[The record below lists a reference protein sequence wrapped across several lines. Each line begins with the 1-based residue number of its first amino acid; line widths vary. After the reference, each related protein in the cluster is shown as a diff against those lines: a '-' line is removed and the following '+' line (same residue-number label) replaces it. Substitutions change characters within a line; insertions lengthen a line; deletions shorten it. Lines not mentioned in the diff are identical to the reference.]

1 MQNWQQYLVFFMGA
15 LGLFGLSKGYF
26 ESKYK
31 KNAFGLTR
39 WLNIIGSF
47 VWADA
52 VVFGLFWLIFA
63 GVSLVLN
70 DWWLFLFGTAVFW
83 AVRGLGE
90 TQYWIA
96 QQFSSKNRN
105 PVETLLFHEIFHDDS
120 IWFVYQIFWQ
130 CVAVIAVIASMYFGA
145 HWIGLSLLLENK

>member
-1 MQNWQQYLVFFMGA
+1 MQSWQQYLVFFIGG
-15 LGLFGLSKGYF
+15 LGLFGFLRGLH
-26 ESKYK
+26 ESKYG

-39 WLNIIGSF
+39 SLNILGSF

-52 VVFGLFWLIFA
+52 VVFGLFWLLFA
-63 GVSLVLN
+63 GVTLFLN

-105 PVETLLFHEIFHDDS
+105 RVETLLCHGVFHDDS

-130 CVAVIAVIASMYFGA
+130 CVTVVAILASVYCGWMWLAV
-145 HWIGLSLLLENK
+145 

>member
-1 MQNWQQYLVFFMGA
+1 MQHWQQYLVFFIGA
-15 LGLFGLSKGYF
+15 LGLFGFFKGLH

-39 WLNIIGSF
+39 SLTILGSF

-52 VVFGLFWLIFA
+52 VVFGLFWLFFA
-63 GVSLVLN
+63 GVSIALD

-83 AVRGLGE
+83 AVRGFGE

-105 PVETLLFHEIFHDDS
+105 PVETLLFHGIFHNDS

-130 CVAVIAVIASMYFGA
+130 CVTVAALVASVYLASMWLA
-145 HWIGLSLLLENK
+145 